1 MQSSVHESSP
11 PRQAFAFQFA
21 FALALGAVFTAISF
35 LPAGTGSQHILHS
48 SFSGHSLG
56 FIVFTVFA
64 PLGPLQLP
72 PVFWYA
78 LYLVVA
84 LGHLLLLTLPA
95 YFYFRRRRSWLIGVQ
110 LLAIAIHVAI
120 AVFVVTPWWRHL

>member
-1 MQSSVHESSP
+1 MQSSVPESSP
-11 PRQAFAFQFA
+11 RRAFALQSA
-21 FALALGAVFTAISF
+21 FALALAAVFIAISF
-35 LPAGTGSQHILHS
+35 IPAGTGSQHILHS
-48 SFSGHSLG
+48 SFSGHFLG

-72 PVFWYA
+72 PAFWYA
-78 LYLVVA
+78 LYLFVA
-84 LGHLLLLTLPA
+84 LGYLLLLTLPA

-110 LLAIAIHVAI
+110 LFAIAMHAAI

>member
-1 MQSSVHESSP
+1 MQSSVSESSP
-11 PRQAFAFQFA
+11 RRAFAFQFA
-21 FALALGAVFTAISF
+21 FALALAAVFVAISF
-35 LPAGTGSQHILHS
+35 IPAGTGSQSILHG
-48 SFSGHSLG
+48 SFSGHFLG

-72 PVFWYA
+72 PAFWYA

-84 LGHLLLLTLPA
+84 LGYLLLLTLPT
-95 YFYFRRRRSWLIGVQ
+95 YFYFRRPRSWLVGLQ
-110 LLAIAIHVAI
+110 LFAIFIHAAL